1 MHIGWS
7 FLDKHRAAVAA
18 IEARNGMKFIIEHT
32 PEDVQRVRERMSSAS
47 APVYSDMPHTHDPKS
62 GENRMLAGIDELDV
76 LQNRYLQ
83 AVEYFEWF
91 DPAWARLSDDDK
103 YVLKMFFVDSGP
115 DTVDEIAEHF
125 CIERTSVYSKRRR
138 AIDRLATLL
147 YGAS

>member
-7 FLDKHRAAVAA
+7 FLDKHRAAIAA

-83 AVEYFEWF
+83 AVEYFE
-91 DPAWARLSDDDK
+91 
-103 YVLKMFFVDSGP
+103 
-115 DTVDEIAEHF
+115 
-125 CIERTSVYSKRRR
+125 
-138 AIDRLATLL
+138 
-147 YGAS
+147 